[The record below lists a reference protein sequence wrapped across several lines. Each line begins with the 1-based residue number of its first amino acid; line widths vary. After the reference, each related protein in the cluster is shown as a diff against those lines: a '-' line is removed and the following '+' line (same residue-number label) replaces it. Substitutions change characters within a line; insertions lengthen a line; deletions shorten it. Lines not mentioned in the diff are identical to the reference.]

1 MFHTVVL
8 WPQREFLMTRFIDTH
23 DMSRLVSLSGVAEF
37 IRQLVDYI
45 EHDFSRWG
53 EFDKTPRVA
62 SHSDIG
68 VIELMPAA
76 DATYYGFKYVNG
88 HPQNALHH
96 QLTVMA
102 FGALA
107 EISTGYPLLL
117 SEFTLA
123 TALRTAATS
132 VLAARYLMRKNSRH
146 MAVIGNGSQ
155 SEFQI
160 IAFSEILGITDFWL
174 YDIDASATEKLM
186 GNLSEY
192 AGINLHFCR
201 SVDEAVDRAD
211 IITTITADKTNATII
226 SAVQV
231 KPGMHINA
239 VGGDC
244 PGKTELEARIL
255 NEADIFVEFTPQS
268 RIEGEIQQ
276 MAEDFA
282 VTELWQVI
290 KGERPGRK
298 NDTDVTVFDS
308 VGFAIEDFST
318 LRLINDTAKLHNVGS
333 TISLVPGPANPRDLY
348 SMLKRPE

>member
-1 MFHTVVL
+1 MFHTVVSG
-8 WPQREFLMTRFIDTH
+8 PQGESLMTRFIDTH
-23 DMSRLVSLSGVAEF
+23 DMSKLVNLSGVAGF

-45 EHDFSRWG
+45 EYDFLRWG

-76 DATYYGFKYVNG
+76 DSAYYGFKYVNG
-88 HPQNALHH
+88 HPQNTLHN

-107 EISTGYPLLL
+107 EIATGYPLLL

-132 VLAARYLMRKNSRH
+132 VLAAKYLMRKNARH
-146 MAVIGNGSQ
+146 MAVIGNGAQ

-160 IAFSEILGITDFWL
+160 IAFSEVLKLTDFWL
-174 YDIDASATEKLM
+174 YDVDDTATEKLAA
-186 GNLSEY
+186 NLRDY

-201 SVDEAVDRAD
+201 SVDEAVAQAD
-211 IITTITADKTNATII
+211 VITTITADKTNATII
-226 SAVQV
+226 SAAQV
-231 KPGMHINA
+231 KPGMHLNA

-255 NEADIFVEFTPQS
+255 SEADIFVEFTPQS

-276 MAEDFA
+276 MPDDFA
-282 VTELWQVI
+282 VTELWQVLR
-290 KGERPGRK
+290 GERPGRK
-298 NDTDVTVFDS
+298 SDTAVTVFDS

-318 LRLINDTAKLHNVGS
+318 LRLINDMARQHHIGS
-333 TISLVPGPANPRDLY
+333 TVRLVPAPANPRDLY
-348 SMLKRPE
+348 RFLKHPE

>member
-1 MFHTVVL
+1 
-8 WPQREFLMTRFIDTH
+8 MTRFVDTH
-23 DMSRLVSLSGVAEF
+23 DMSRLVNLSGVAEF

-45 EHDFSRWG
+45 ECDFARWG

-76 DATYYGFKYVNG
+76 DAKYYGFKYVNG
-88 HPQNALHH
+88 HPQNALHN

-107 EISTGYPLLL
+107 EITTGYPVLL

-132 VLAARYLMRKNSRH
+132 VLAAKYLMRQNAQH
-146 MAVIGNGSQ
+146 MAVVGNGAQ

-160 IAFSEILGITDFWL
+160 IAFHEILGLTDFWL
-174 YDIDASATEKLM
+174 YDVDSIASEKLTD
-186 GNLSEY
+186 NLRDY
-192 AGINLHFCR
+192 TGIHLHLCH
-201 SVDEAVDRAD
+201 SIDEAVEQAD
-211 IITTITADKTNATII
+211 VITTITADKTNATII
-226 SAVQV
+226 SAAQIN
-231 KPGMHINA
+231 PGVHLNA

-244 PGKTELEARIL
+244 PGKTELEACIL
-255 NEADIFVEFTPQS
+255 SKADVFVEFTPQS

-276 MAEDFA
+276 MPDGFA

-290 KGERPGRK
+290 RGDQPGRK
-298 NDTDVTVFDS
+298 SDTAVTVFDS
-308 VGFAIEDFST
+308 VGFAVEDFST
-318 LRLINDTAKLHNVGS
+318 LRLINDIARRHNIGS
-333 TISLVPGPANPRDLY
+333 VISLVPGPANPRDLY
-348 SMLKRPE
+348 SLLKHPE

>member
-1 MFHTVVL
+1 
-8 WPQREFLMTRFIDTH
+8 MTRFIDTH
-23 DMSRLVSLSGVAEF
+23 DMSRLVNLSGVAEF

-45 EHDFSRWG
+45 EHDFSRWP

-62 SHSDIG
+62 SHSEIG

-88 HPQNALHH
+88 HPQNALHN

-107 EISTGYPLLL
+107 ETATGYPVLL

-132 VLAARYLMRKNSRH
+132 VLGARYLMRKNARH
-146 MAVIGNGSQ
+146 MAVIGNGAQ

-160 IAFSEILGITDFWL
+160 IAFREVLGLTDFWL
-174 YDIDASATEKLM
+174 YDVDASATEKLM
-186 GNLSEY
+186 GNLSDY

-201 SVDEAVDRAD
+201 SVDEAVEKAD
-211 IITTITADKTNATII
+211 VITTITADKTNATIV
-226 SAVQV
+226 SAAQV
-231 KPGMHINA
+231 KPGVHLNA

-255 NEADIFVEFTPQS
+255 SEADVFVEFTPQS

-290 KGERPGRK
+290 RGERPGRTS
-298 NDTDVTVFDS
+298 DTAVTVFDS
-308 VGFAIEDFST
+308 VGFAVEDFST
-318 LRLINDTAKLHNVGS
+318 LRLINDTARQRNIGS

-348 SMLKRPE
+348 SLLKRPE

>member
-1 MFHTVVL
+1 
-8 WPQREFLMTRFIDTH
+8 
-23 DMSRLVSLSGVAEF
+23 MSRLVNLSGVAEF

-45 EHDFSRWG
+45 EYDFSRWG

-88 HPQNALHH
+88 HPQNTLHN

-107 EISTGYPLLL
+107 ETATGYPVLL

-123 TALRTAATS
+123 TALRTSATS
-132 VLAARYLMRKNSRH
+132 VLGAKYLMRRDAKH
-146 MAVIGNGSQ
+146 MAVIGNGAQ

-160 IAFSEILGITDFWL
+160 IAFSKILGLTDFWL
-174 YDIDASATEKLM
+174 YDIDETATEKLIN
-186 GNLSEY
+186 NLRGCT
-192 AGINLHFCR
+192 GINLHFCR
-201 SVDEAVDRAD
+201 SIDEAVERAD
-211 IITTITADKTNATII
+211 VITTITADKTNATII
-226 SAVQV
+226 SATQV
-231 KPGMHINA
+231 KPGMHLNA

-255 NEADIFVEFTPQS
+255 SEADIFVEFIPQS

-276 MAEDFA
+276 MPDDFA

-290 KGERPGRK
+290 RGELPGRQS
-298 NDTDVTVFDS
+298 DESVTVFDS
-308 VGFAIEDFST
+308 VGFAVEDFST
-318 LRLINDTAKLHNVGS
+318 LRLINDTAQKHNIGS
-333 TISLVPGPANPRDLY
+333 LINLVPSPANPRDLY
-348 SMLKRPE
+348 SLLKHPE